1 MRSKTIILIGLIALL
16 AVLFVAGQASAQTPT
31 ADEVNNVAKELF
43 CPLCTGITVDVCET
57 QQCVQ
62 MRGLIAQ
69 KLAAGETKE
78 QIKAYFV
85 QQYGQTVLGT
95 PARKGLGLTVWI
107 LPFVALFLGLVWGG
121 YILRN
126 WSTKRQNEAAL
137 GEESPANLP
146 DKYLQQLEQEL
157 REAE

>member
-1 MRSKTIILIGLIALL
+1 MRSKIMMLVGLMALL
-16 AVLFVAGQASAQTPT
+16 AVLGQAAAQTPT
-31 ADEVNNVAKELF
+31 ADDVNNVAKELF

-62 MRGLIAQ
+62 MRSLIAQ

-107 LPFVALFLGLVWGG
+107 LPFLALLLGLVWVV
-121 YILRN
+121 YVLRN
-126 WSTKRQNEAAL
+126 WSSKRRNGAASD
-137 GEESPANLP
+137 EETLAELP

-157 REAE
+157 RESE